1 MTSEWWL
8 AAGSAAWMGILTA
21 ISPCP
26 LATNVAAISFI
37 SRRVARPHAAILTG
51 LLYTLGRSLVYVV
64 LAALLVSSLLSA
76 PGVSMALQKYMN
88 KLLGPLLIL
97 VGMVLLGLIRFTPRG
112 SSWAQRFGQ
121 RAAGWGAVSGLALG
135 IVFALSFCPSSA
147 AIYFGGLVP
156 LALERESSIALP
168 LIYGV
173 ATGLPV
179 VAFAILIV
187 VSTRATARAF
197 DKVAAFEVG
206 ARRITGALFIV
217 IGIYFCLTFIFRLL

>member
-1 MTSEWWL
+1 
-8 AAGSAAWMGILTA
+8 MGILTA

-37 SRRVARPHAAILTG
+37 GRRVTRPRTAILTG
-51 LLYTLGRSLVYVV
+51 VLYTLGRSLVYVV
-64 LAALLVSSLLSA
+64 IAALLVLSLLSA
-76 PGVSMALQKYMN
+76 PGASMALQKYMN

-97 VGMVLLGLIRFTPRG
+97 VGMVLLGLITFTPRG
-112 SSWAQRFGQ
+112 SSWAQRLGQ
-121 RAAGWGAVSGLALG
+121 RASGWGAASGLALG
-135 IVFALSFCPSSA
+135 VVFALSFCPSSA

-187 VSTRATARAF
+187 VSTGATARAF
-197 DKVAAFEVG
+197 GKVAAFEVW
-206 ARRITGALFIV
+206 ARCITGTLFIV
-217 IGIYFCLTFIFRLL
+217 VGVYFCVTFIFRVV